1 VKSFAFLGVVLAM
14 AQDKPFDPASLRP
27 FTERALFMDKYE
39 TGLYPGGKNDMPA
52 AHRQAGERVAA
63 AVQPLDPDGKPSPSG
78 RILAL
83 TVGHSNC
90 NMYFAAL
97 QKRLQQNAAQL
108 HPRFELLNAA
118 VGGQQLPEIVQLQGK
133 VWDRQKKL
141 LDVPGASALQVQVVF
156 FHTTYHTWKNT
167 TQAAPRPFPQTM
179 QAMQADMAKVLRHL
193 VGLYPN
199 LKIAYLTADGF
210 RHFTGWEPHVW
221 QEAFAIKWLIESQIR
236 GEAGTAFEGADR
248 ALPWLEWGPYIW
260 DNTWGRDYFTDG
272 VHPAPK
278 ALEIFVDK
286 YWAHFGADSVSRAW
300 LLTSSGPKGPE
311 RKNGE

>member
-1 VKSFAFLGVVLAM
+1 VKIPLLLVAGGLAFLT
-14 AQDKPFDPASLRP
+14 QDGPFDPSTLRP
-27 FTERALFMDKYE
+27 FTECAVFMQKYE

-52 AHRQAGERVAA
+52 PHRQAGERLAA
-63 AVQPLDPDGKPSPSG
+63 ALQPLDIDGTPSPQG
-78 RILAL
+78 KILAL

-90 NMYFAAL
+90 NMYFGAL
-97 QKRLQQNAAQL
+97 QKRLQQNTSEL
-108 HPRFELLNAA
+108 RPCVELLNGA

-141 LDVPGASALQVQVVF
+141 LEAPGCSARQVQVVF

-167 TQAAPRPFPQTM
+167 AQAAPRPFPQTM
-179 QAMQADMAKVLRHL
+179 QAMQADLAKVLRHL

-278 ALEIFVDK
+278 ALDIFVDK
-286 YWAHFGADSVSRAW
+286 YWAHFASDSVSRAW
-300 LLTSSGPKGPE
+300 LLAKTSTK
-311 RKNGE
+311 